1 MTREEFQ
8 QKSTEILSS
17 LEDVGTVSSLLDELR
32 TGFNDE
38 VTRADAAEQSASE
51 LKEKNENLQKAN
63 MALYLKTGEVSATGE
78 EAVTKKEPELQFED
92 LFNDKGELK

>member
-8 QKSTEILSS
+8 QKSTEILSN

-78 EAVTKKEPELQFED
+78 EAVTKKRT
-92 LFNDKGELK
+92 